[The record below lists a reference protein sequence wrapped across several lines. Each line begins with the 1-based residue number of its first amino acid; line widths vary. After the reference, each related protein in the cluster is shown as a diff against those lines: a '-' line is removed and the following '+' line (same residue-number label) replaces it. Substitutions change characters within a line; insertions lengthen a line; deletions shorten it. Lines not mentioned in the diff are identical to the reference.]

1 MLTTLLGVIVFGIS
15 SPTMTPT
22 KENTTINLE
31 GVWEILIVREGLS
44 KEEQEEGR
52 ELIFFR
58 NRMVIQFKPGESNLA
73 LLRYHVKKLDGKN
86 LIEIVNSAKGKEK
99 KFRGIYKVQMNVI
112 EICLVDE
119 ESSLPEDFSPKEN
132 QLYIKAKRIMR

>member
-31 GVWEILIVREGLS
+31 GVWEILILRDGRS

-58 NRMVIQFKPGESNLA
+58 NRLLIQFKREESNLYQF
-73 LLRYHVKKLDGKN
+73 RYHVKKLDGKN

-132 QLYIKAKRIMR
+132 QFYIKAKRIMR